1 LRPYPEL
8 NSCFAFVLQAAVR
21 IVEDGEVTDRRSAAG
36 AIYGTQWPKDRM
48 AEMERKPRE
57 IARRRLPWSV
67 RRPRFWSA
75 QRDLRTIFRSAHD
88 FACQP
93 PAGGRSMQSPYRSE
107 HLYDWMVGVRRA
119 LHRRPEL
126 AFEEV
131 ETAKRLISELDGLG
145 IPSEYGGAGS
155 AVIGRL
161 ECELADAPTFA
172 LRADMDALPG
182 AENTD
187 LPFAST
193 IEGKMHACGHDA
205 HMTMVLGGAALLK
218 AEPPP
223 CNVMFVFQ
231 PAEEKGGGARTVVQS
246 GALEGVSAIFGGH
259 VTHHYRV
266 GEIMVAEGT
275 ITAQSDRFRIDIR
288 GRGGHGA
295 RPHEATDAVVVAG
308 QMITAM
314 QTLVSREINPVFPS
328 VVTVGTVHAGSAPNV
343 IAEDAYME
351 GSIRTTL
358 PEVRDHIHAGLMRM
372 GQAMGALHNAEV
384 KVEITPGYPPVVN
397 TAREAAIAH
406 RAAER
411 VVGREG
417 LMVMDHPSMGA
428 EDFAFYLEKIPG
440 CYVRFGARLRENEYI
455 PLHSPEFDINEEVLK
470 VGAAFFDEV
479 VREAVKNYGS

>member
-1 LRPYPEL
+1 MSKL
-8 NSCFAFVLQAAVR
+8 
-21 IVEDGEVTDRRSAAG
+21 
-36 AIYGTQWPKDRM
+36 
-48 AEMERKPRE
+48 
-57 IARRRLPWSV
+57 
-67 RRPRFWSA
+67 
-75 QRDLRTIFRSAHD
+75 
-88 FACQP
+88 
-93 PAGGRSMQSPYRSE
+93 YRSE
-107 HLYDWMVGVRRA
+107 HLFDWMVEVRRA
-119 LHRRPEL
+119 LHRQPEL

-131 ETAKRLISELDGLG
+131 ETAKRLMTELDTLG
-145 IPSEYGGAGS
+145 IPYNYAGPGS
-155 AVIGRL
+155 GVIGRL
-161 ECELADAPTFA
+161 ECDTPNVPTFA

-205 HMTMVLGGAALLK
+205 HMTMVLGAAALLK
-218 AEPPP
+218 ASPPP
-223 CNVMFVFQ
+223 CNVLLVFQ

-246 GALEGVSAIFGGH
+246 GLLDDVRAIFGAH

-308 QMITAM
+308 LLITTI

-328 VVTVGTVHAGSAPNV
+328 VVTVGMVHAGTAPNV
-343 IAEDAYME
+343 IAEEAYLE

-358 PEVRDHIHAGLMRM
+358 PEVRDIIHRGLTRM
-372 GQAMGALHNAEV
+372 AKAMGELHNAEV
-384 KVEITPGYPPVVN
+384 KLDITPGYPPVVN
-397 TAREAAIAH
+397 TVREAAIAH
-406 RAAER
+406 RAAEA

-417 LMVMDHPSMGA
+417 LMAMDHPSMGS
-428 EDFAFYLEKIPG
+428 EDFAYYLEKMPG
-440 CYVRFGARLRENEYI
+440 CYVRFGARRSENEYI

-479 VREAVKNYGS
+479 IREAARTYRE